1 MPLSPRYPQ
10 RVNNHQLEELSERF
24 FQSSLP
30 RNWIC
35 DKPENDY
42 GVDQRVELFQDNNAV
57 GLELLVQLK
66 SSQSGTEYEYETI
79 RLKTT
84 TYNYLWD
91 KLQVVLLVKYVQSE
105 NKAYWL
111 LLSDVPEPN
120 QGQETFTI
128 RIPKENDLE
137 SIDWQMIYNYVQTI
151 TNEKL
156 EVRRRGRRNS

>member
-1 MPLSPRYPQ
+1 MPPRYPQ

-66 SSQSGTEYEYETI
+66 SSQTGTEHEYETI

-120 QGQETFTI
+120 QGQKTFTI
-128 RIPKENDLE
+128 RIPKQNDLE
-137 SIDWQMIYNYVQTI
+137 HINWQMIYDYVQTV

-156 EVRRRGRRNS
+156 EVRRRGRRNA

>member
-111 LLSDVPEPN
+111 LLSDVPDPN